1 MVLLFIKCP
10 PSQLSAMSLRVNM
23 ARPGKIIEAEQRS
36 SIQEVDGTLAGRLG
50 RMSLGQQVITL
61 AIWPLLEQI
70 LSFMVNT
77 VDLILATRMADGDTR
92 VAVMDAL
99 GLGGY
104 AMWLMMILQGAVAT
118 GVLAIVSRAAGARK
132 PEEARQGLV
141 QGILAGLFMG
151 ILSGLIIRFSLP
163 QIIKIFALSDA
174 ASGYAFNYLSI
185 LAWSCPFLG
194 IFYACTNALRAIGD
208 TRTPFFIMLFIN
220 MCNMIL
226 SAAFVFLDPP
236 LGGMGIAGLAWGS
249 LLAWLL
255 GTLVV
260 VVILSRKHKPE
271 SEEITLTLRQA
282 DWTPQR
288 EMMARIGR
296 VGLPQGV
303 EMLGMW
309 MIHAYVLR
317 FITGLA
323 FDGALGAHFIA
334 IRVESLSFLPG
345 FAIGTATATLVG
357 QYLGANNPKM
367 ALKALRTAWLFAL
380 AFMSAIG
387 IFFLLAPEI
396 IVRLILPE
404 TDTQATQ
411 LIAVAGPLVFICGI
425 FQPALATTIVL
436 KTCLRGAGATRIV
449 MTCSFTCLIL
459 IRIIGITVYD
469 AFFEL
474 TLIKIWTFMSI
485 DLFIQ
490 AGLFIAIAF
499 RGKWLESKV

>member
-1 MVLLFIKCP
+1 
-10 PSQLSAMSLRVNM
+10 MSLRVTM

-151 ILSGLIIRFSLP
+151 VISGLIIRLSLP
-163 QIIKIFALSDA
+163 QIIKIFGLSDA
-174 ASGYAFNYLSI
+174 ASEYAFDYLSI

-260 VVILSRKHKPE
+260 VVILSRKYKPK
-271 SEEITLTLRQA
+271 SEEITLTLRKA

-309 MIHAYVLR
+309 IIHAYVLR

-323 FDGALGAHFIA
+323 FEGALGAHFIA

-345 FAIGTATATLVG
+345 FAIGTAAATLVG

-387 IFFLLAPEI
+387 VFFLLAPEI

-404 TDTQATQ
+404 TDIQATQ

-459 IRIIGITVYD
+459 IRIIGITIYD
-469 AFFEL
+469 AYFEL

-490 AGLFIAIAF
+490 AGVFIAIAF
-499 RGKWLESKV
+499 RGKWLETKV

>member
-1 MVLLFIKCP
+1 
-10 PSQLSAMSLRVNM
+10 M

-36 SIQEVDGTLAGRLG
+36 TIQEVDGTLAGRLG
-50 RMSLGQQVITL
+50 RMSLGRQVITL

-151 ILSGLIIRFSLP
+151 ILSGLIIRLSLS
-163 QIIKIFALSDA
+163 QIIKVFGLSDA
-174 ASGYAFNYLSI
+174 ASEYAFDYLSI

-220 MCNMIL
+220 ICNMTL
-226 SAAFVFLDPP
+226 SASFVFLDPP

-249 LLAWLL
+249 LFAWLL
-255 GTLVV
+255 GTLA
-260 VVILSRKHKPE
+260 VVILLSRKYEPE
-271 SEEITLTLRQA
+271 SEEITLTLRRA

-288 EMMARIGR
+288 EMMVRIGR

-309 MIHAYVLR
+309 IIHAYVLR

-323 FDGALGAHFIA
+323 FEGALGAHFIA

-380 AFMSAIG
+380 SFMSTIG

-404 TDTQATQ
+404 TDTQAAQ

-449 MTCSFTCLIL
+449 MTSSFTCLIL
-459 IRIIGITVYD
+459 IRIIGITIYD
-469 AFFEL
+469 AYFNL
-474 TLIKIWTFMSI
+474 TLVKIWIFMSI

-490 AGLFIAIAF
+490 AGLFITIAF
-499 RGKWLESKV
+499 RGKWLTTKV

>member
-1 MVLLFIKCP
+1 MT
-10 PSQLSAMSLRVNM
+10 LSAS
-23 ARPGKIIEAEQRS
+23 
-36 SIQEVDGTLAGRLG
+36 
-50 RMSLGQQVITL
+50 
-61 AIWPLLEQI
+61 
-70 LSFMVNT
+70 
-77 VDLILATRMADGDTR
+77 
-92 VAVMDAL
+92 
-99 GLGGY
+99 
-104 AMWLMMILQGAVAT
+104 
-118 GVLAIVSRAAGARK
+118 
-132 PEEARQGLV
+132 
-141 QGILAGLFMG
+141 
-151 ILSGLIIRFSLP
+151 
-163 QIIKIFALSDA
+163 
-174 ASGYAFNYLSI
+174 
-185 LAWSCPFLG
+185 
-194 IFYACTNALRAIGD
+194 
-208 TRTPFFIMLFIN
+208 
-220 MCNMIL
+220 
-226 SAAFVFLDPP
+226 FVFLDPP

-255 GTLVV
+255 GTLA
-260 VVILSRKHKPE
+260 VVILLSRKYEPE
-271 SEEITLTLRQA
+271 SEEITLTLRRA

-288 EMMARIGR
+288 EMMVRIGR

-309 MIHAYVLR
+309 IIHAYVLR

-323 FDGALGAHFIA
+323 FEGALGAHFIA

-380 AFMSAIG
+380 SFMSTIG

-404 TDTQATQ
+404 TDTQAAQ

-459 IRIIGITVYD
+459 IRIIGITIYD
-469 AFFEL
+469 AYFDL
-474 TLIKIWTFMSI
+474 TLVKIWIFMSI

-490 AGLFIAIAF
+490 AGLFITIAF
-499 RGKWLESKV
+499 RGKWLTTKV

>member
-1 MVLLFIKCP
+1 
-10 PSQLSAMSLRVNM
+10 M

-50 RMSLGQQVITL
+50 RMSLGRQIITL

-118 GVLAIVSRAAGARK
+118 GVLAIVARAAGARK

-151 ILSGLIIRFSLP
+151 ILSGLIIRLSLP
-163 QIIKIFALSDA
+163 QIIKVFGLSDA
-174 ASGYAFNYLSI
+174 ASEYAFDYLSI

-220 MCNMIL
+220 ICNMIL
-226 SAAFVFLDPP
+226 SASFVFLDPP

-249 LLAWLL
+249 LLAWLI
-255 GTLVV
+255 GTLA
-260 VVILSRKHKPE
+260 VVILLSRKYESE
-271 SEEITLTLRQA
+271 SEEITLTLRRA

-288 EMMARIGR
+288 EMMVRIGR

-309 MIHAYVLR
+309 IIHAYVLR
-317 FITGLA
+317 FITGLS
-323 FDGALGAHFIA
+323 FEGALGAHFIA

-380 AFMSAIG
+380 SFMSTIG

-469 AFFEL
+469 AYFDL
-474 TLIKIWTFMSI
+474 TLVKIWTFMSI

-490 AGLFIAIAF
+490 AGLFITIAF
-499 RGKWLESKV
+499 RDKWLTTKV

>member
-1 MVLLFIKCP
+1 
-10 PSQLSAMSLRVNM
+10 M

-36 SIQEVDGTLAGRLG
+36 SIQEADGSLAGRLG
-50 RMSLGQQVITL
+50 QMSLGQQVITL

-77 VDLILATRMADGDTR
+77 VDLILATRMADGDAR
-92 VAVMDAL
+92 VAIMDAL

-104 AMWLMMILQGAVAT
+104 VMWLMMILQGAVAT
-118 GVLAIVSRAAGARK
+118 GVLAIISRAAGARNTN
-132 PEEARQGLV
+132 EARQGLI

-151 ILSGLIIRFSLP
+151 ILSGLIIRLSLP
-163 QIIKIFALSDA
+163 QIIKVFGLSEA
-174 ASGYAFNYLSI
+174 ASGYAFDYLSV
-185 LAWSCPFLG
+185 LAWSCPVLG
-194 IFYACTNALRAIGD
+194 IFYACTNALRAVGD

-220 MCNMIL
+220 LCNVIL
-226 SAAFVFLDPP
+226 SAGLVFLDPP
-236 LGGMGIAGLAWGS
+236 LGGLGIAGLAWGS

-255 GTLVV
+255 GTIVV
-260 VVILSRKHKPE
+260 VALLSRKPSPE
-271 SEEITLTLRQA
+271 SHEITLTLRQA
-282 DWTPQR
+282 NWLPKRQ
-288 EMMARIGR
+288 MMARIGR
-296 VGLPQGV
+296 VGLPQGI

-380 AFMSAIG
+380 TFMSAIG
-387 IFFLLAPEI
+387 IFFLLAPEV

-404 TDTQATQ
+404 TDPQAAQ
-411 LIAVAGPLVFICGI
+411 LISVAGPLVFICGI
-425 FQPALATTIVL
+425 FQPALATTIVM

-449 MTCSFTCLIL
+449 MTWSFASLIL
-459 IRIIGITVYD
+459 FRIIGITIYD
-469 AFFEL
+469 TYFDL

-485 DLFIQ
+485 DLFVQ
-490 AGLFIAIAF
+490 AALFIAIAF
-499 RGKWLESKV
+499 RGKWLETKV

>member
-1 MVLLFIKCP
+1 
-10 PSQLSAMSLRVNM
+10 M
-23 ARPGKIIEAEQRS
+23 ARPGKMIEAEQRS

-50 RMSLGQQVITL
+50 RMSLGRQVITL

-77 VDLILATRMADGDTR
+77 VDLILATRMADGYTR

-151 ILSGLIIRFSLP
+151 ILSGLIIRLSLP
-163 QIIKIFALSDA
+163 QIIKVFGLSDA
-174 ASGYAFNYLSI
+174 ASEYAFDYLSI
-185 LAWSCPFLG
+185 LVWSCPFLG

-220 MCNMIL
+220 ICNMTL
-226 SAAFVFLDPP
+226 SASFVFLDPP

-255 GTLVV
+255 GTLA
-260 VVILSRKHKPE
+260 VVILLSRKYESE
-271 SEEITLTLRQA
+271 SEEITLTLRRA

-288 EMMARIGR
+288 EMMVRIGR

-309 MIHAYVLR
+309 IIHAYVLR

-323 FDGALGAHFIA
+323 FEGALGAHFIA

-380 AFMSAIG
+380 SFMSIIG

-459 IRIIGITVYD
+459 IRIIGITIYHD
-469 AFFEL
+469 YFDL

-490 AGLFIAIAF
+490 AGLFVTIAF
-499 RGKWLESKV
+499 RGKWLTTKV

>member
-1 MVLLFIKCP
+1 
-10 PSQLSAMSLRVNM
+10 M

-36 SIQEVDGTLAGRLG
+36 TIQEVDGTLAGRLG
-50 RMSLGQQVITL
+50 RMSLGRQVITL

-151 ILSGLIIRFSLP
+151 ILSGLIIRLSLP
-163 QIIKIFALSDA
+163 QIIKVFGLSDD
-174 ASGYAFNYLSI
+174 ASEYAFDYLSI

-220 MCNMIL
+220 ICNMTL
-226 SAAFVFLDPP
+226 SASFVFLDPP

-249 LLAWLL
+249 LFAWLL
-255 GTLVV
+255 GTLA
-260 VVILSRKHKPE
+260 VVILLSRKYEPE
-271 SEEITLTLRQA
+271 SEEITLTLRRA

-288 EMMARIGR
+288 EMMVRIGR

-309 MIHAYVLR
+309 IIHAYVLR

-323 FDGALGAHFIA
+323 FEGALGAHFIA

-380 AFMSAIG
+380 SFMSTIG

-404 TDTQATQ
+404 TDTQAAQ

-449 MTCSFTCLIL
+449 MTSSFTCLIL
-459 IRIIGITVYD
+459 IRIIGITIYD
-469 AFFEL
+469 AYFNL
-474 TLIKIWTFMSI
+474 TLVKIWIFMSI

-490 AGLFIAIAF
+490 AGLFITIAF
-499 RGKWLESKV
+499 RGKWLTTKV

>member
-1 MVLLFIKCP
+1 
-10 PSQLSAMSLRVNM
+10 
-23 ARPGKIIEAEQRS
+23 
-36 SIQEVDGTLAGRLG
+36 
-50 RMSLGQQVITL
+50 MSLGQQVITL

-92 VAVMDAL
+92 VAIMDAL

-141 QGILAGLFMG
+141 QCILAGLFMG
-151 ILSGLIIRFSLP
+151 ILSGLIIRLSLP
-163 QIIKIFALSDA
+163 QIIKIFGLSDA

-271 SEEITLTLRQA
+271 SEEITMTLRQA
-282 DWTPQR
+282 DWTQQR

-334 IRVESLSFLPG
+334 IRV
-345 FAIGTATATLVG
+345 
-357 QYLGANNPKM
+357 
-367 ALKALRTAWLFAL
+367 
-380 AFMSAIG
+380 
-387 IFFLLAPEI
+387 
-396 IVRLILPE
+396 
-404 TDTQATQ
+404 
-411 LIAVAGPLVFICGI
+411 
-425 FQPALATTIVL
+425 
-436 KTCLRGAGATRIV
+436 
-449 MTCSFTCLIL
+449 
-459 IRIIGITVYD
+459 
-469 AFFEL
+469 
-474 TLIKIWTFMSI
+474 
-485 DLFIQ
+485 
-490 AGLFIAIAF
+490 
-499 RGKWLESKV
+499 